1 MEFLAEFARK
11 VREIFC
17 CINRRMRQF
26 LLPLRPQAVE
36 SLPTLSPP
44 PPPPPSPP
52 PSLPYP
58 EEVAQPVTHQVVEAY
73 SHGERNEQHW
83 PMLVINSCCNWA
95 TQIASQT
102 AFQPRLQ
109 PSLACHW
116 LSVATVFAFSSAFIS
131 RFVISKSLRA
141 ARVLEQLAILFAVT
155 AFFLAITMCF
165 PICLKCLSWPL
176 YALCL
181 LSFFIGMFDSTS

>member
-1 MEFLAEFARK
+1 MEILMEFARK
-11 VREIFC
+11 VGEIFC
-17 CINRRMRQF
+17 CINRTIRQF
-26 LLPLRPQAVE
+26 LLPLRQQAVE
-36 SLPTLSPP
+36 SLPTPP

-58 EEVAQPVTHQVVEAY
+58 EEVAQPVTHQVVEAH
-73 SHGERNEQHW
+73 SHGEQNVQHW

-141 ARVLEQLAILFAVT
+141 ARVLEHLAILFAVT
-155 AFFLAITMCF
+155 AFFLAITMSF

-181 LSFFIGMFDSTS
+181 LACFFHWHV